1 MRIGIFTDTYTPFIN
16 GVTTSVLM
24 LKKALEKKGHIV
36 YIVTVNAENLKYQT
50 EENGKVIRIPGIPI
64 GIYDYRLTG
73 IYPIKAIKTIKKW
86 NLDVIH
92 SQTEFGIGTFARIIS
107 KQLNI
112 PLVHTY
118 HTMYE
123 DYVHYITHGY
133 FNRSSKKILE
143 YLTVFYCDKTISE
156 LVVPTGKA
164 YKLFKQ
170 KYKVDRNVYIVPT
183 GIEVEKFYKENN
195 QKLNKTKKREELGL
209 DKDDFVILFVGRIAS
224 EKNIE
229 WLLSSMKP
237 LISVSSKIKLLII
250 GDGPDLEKYKK
261 YISKNNLENNV
272 IFTGKVP
279 WNQISSYYLIA
290 DCFTTASKTETQGLT
305 VIEAMAA
312 SLPVVAIDDESFRDT
327 IIHDLNGLIF
337 KNKREYKKYILALF
351 QNESYRKKISNQ
363 ARISA
368 ETHSSKYFAEQI
380 LDVYKIAINNHPKHK
395 IPLMEKVHNILKN
408 DKEKENE

>member
-24 LKKALEKKGHIV
+24 LKKALERRGHIV
-36 YIVTVNAENLKYQT
+36 YIVTVNAENMKYQV
-50 EENGKVIRIPGIPI
+50 ESGGKVLRIPGIPI

-73 IYPIKAIKTIKKW
+73 IYPIKAIRMIKKW

-107 KQLNI
+107 KQLHI

-133 FNRSSKKILE
+133 FNRSSKKIVE
-143 YLTVFYCDKTISE
+143 YLTLFYCDKTISE
-156 LVVPTGKA
+156 LVVPTKKA
-164 YKLFKQ
+164 YELFKQ
-170 KYKVDRNVYIVPT
+170 KYKVNRNVYIVPT
-183 GIEVEKFYKENN
+183 GIDVEKFYKEKNSKIN
-195 QKLNKTKKREELGL
+195 VAKKRKELSIGS
-209 DKDDFVILFVGRIAS
+209 DDFVILFVGRVAS

-229 WLLSSMKP
+229 LLLSSMRSF
-237 LISVSSKIKLLII
+237 INTSSKIKLLVV
-250 GDGPDLEKYKK
+250 GDGPDMDRYKN
-261 YISKNNLENNV
+261 YVSKNKLDEVV
-272 IFTGKVP
+272 IFAGKVP
-279 WNQISSYYLIA
+279 WDKINEYYLISN
-290 DCFTTASKTETQGLT
+290 CFATASHTETQGLT

-312 SLPVVAIDDESFRDT
+312 SLPVVCIDDESFTDT
-327 IIHDLNGLIF
+327 VIDGLNGLVF
-337 KNKREYKKYILALF
+337 NSKREYKKCILKLF
-351 QNESYRKKISNQ
+351 QDKDLFKKLSSQ

-380 LDVYKIAINNHPKHK
+380 LDVYKIAIYNQPKHK
-395 IPLMEKVHNILKN
+395 IPIVEKISNLFKG
-408 DKEKENE
+408 DRE

>member
-24 LKKALEKKGHIV
+24 LKKSLEKKGHTV
-36 YIVTVNAENLKYQT
+36 YIVTVNAENMKYQM
-50 EENGKVIRIPGIPI
+50 EENGKVVRIPGIPI

-73 IYPIKAIKTIKKW
+73 IYPIKAIRMIRKW

-133 FNRSSKKILE
+133 FNRSSKKIVE
-143 YLTVFYCDKTISE
+143 YLTLFYCDKTISE
-156 LVVPTGKA
+156 LVVPTKKA
-164 YKLFKQ
+164 YELFKQ

-183 GIEVEKFYKENN
+183 GIDVEKFYRENN
-195 QKLNKTKKREELGL
+195 NKLDILKKRKELGIMAS
-209 DKDDFVILFVGRIAS
+209 DFVIMFVGRVAS
-224 EKNIE
+224 EKNLDL
-229 WLLSSMKP
+229 LLSVMKS
-237 LISVSSKIKLLII
+237 LVSVSSKIKLLVV
-250 GDGPDLEKYKK
+250 GDGPDSDKCQKYVQR
-261 YISKNNLENNV
+261 NRLENNV
-272 IFTGKVP
+272 IFAGKVP
-279 WNQISSYYLIA
+279 WNLINSYYLIA
-290 DCFTTASKTETQGLT
+290 DCFATASHTETQGLT

-312 SLPVVAIDDESFRDT
+312 SLPVVAIDDDSFTDT
-327 IIHDLNGLIF
+327 VIDGLNGLIF
-337 KNKREYKKYILALF
+337 NNKRDYKKCILRLF
-351 QNESYRKKISNQ
+351 EDKELLAKLSSQ

-380 LDVYKIAINNHPKHK
+380 LDVYKIAIKRHPKHK
-395 IPLMEKVHNILKN
+395 IPFMEKVHHFF
-408 DKEKENE
+408 DKGGNHE

>member
-24 LKKALEKKGHIV
+24 LKKSLEKKGHTV
-36 YIVTVNAENLKYQT
+36 YIVTVNAENMKYQI
-50 EENGKVIRIPGIPI
+50 EENGKVFRIPGIPI

-73 IYPIKAIKTIKKW
+73 RYPIKAIKIIKKW

-92 SQTEFGIGTFARIIS
+92 SQTEFGIGTFARIIA

-133 FNRSSKKILE
+133 FNRSSKKIVE
-143 YLTVFYCDKTISE
+143 YLTLFYCDKTISE
-156 LVVPTGKA
+156 LVVPTKKA
-164 YKLFKQ
+164 YELFKQ

-183 GIEVEKFYKENN
+183 GIEVEKFYREK
-195 QKLNKTKKREELGL
+195 NKKINIEEKRKELGIA
-209 DKDDFVILFVGRIAS
+209 KDDFVILFVGRIAS

-229 WLLSSMKP
+229 LLLASMKS
-237 LISVSSKIKLLII
+237 LTDVSNKIKLLIV
-250 GDGPDLEKYKK
+250 GDGPDIEKYKNYTK
-261 YISKNNLENNV
+261 KNNIDNSV
-272 IFTGKVP
+272 IFAGKVP
-279 WNQISSYYLIA
+279 WNEINSYYLISN
-290 DCFTTASKTETQGLT
+290 CFTTASHTETQGLT

-312 SLPVVAIDDESFRDT
+312 SLPVVAIDDESFTDT
-327 IIHDLNGLIF
+327 VIDGLNGLIF
-337 KNKREYKKYILALF
+337 KNKKDYKKSIISLF
-351 QNESYRKKISNQ
+351 KDKELLNKLSSQ

-368 ETHSSKYFAEQI
+368 EAHSSKYFGEKI
-380 LDVYKIAINNHPKHK
+380 LDVYKIAIQRKPKHK
-395 IPLMEKVHNILKN
+395 IPMMEKLHNLITK
-408 DKEKENE
+408 KEDNNE